1 MAERE
6 VIVLGGTG
14 FLGRRVVRRL
24 LGYGHSVGVGTRF
37 PEKVTRLSTR
47 WKLEAHPVPVDL
59 TDQEALRTT
68 LSGALAVIN
77 CVGLYVETHKD
88 TFQAVHVDGAR
99 AVAECVKEAGDCKLV
114 HLSGIGASLSSPS
127 AYIRAR
133 AEGEEAVRN
142 ACPAATILRP
152 SAMFSRDGAFFGDLD
167 AIVRLLPVVPLFG
180 DGATR
185 LQPVF
190 VGDVAEAACR
200 LLDPNAAAGSVFELG
215 GPEIF
220 SYREIL
226 KRLAARAGRHRVF
239 LPVPFLI
246 WRGLAALL
254 NRLPN
259 PPLTP
264 AQVALMQSDNIVG
277 DEVSTFADLAL
288 LPRSAAAMDLV

>member
-1 MAERE
+1 MAKRE

-24 LGYGHSVGVGTRF
+24 LGHGYSVSVGTRF
-37 PEKVTRLSTR
+37 PEKVAALTTR
-47 WKLEAHPVPVDL
+47 WEHEVPPVRVDL
-59 TDQEALRTT
+59 SDPET
-68 LSGALAVIN
+68 LNRAFSGARAVIN
-77 CVGLYVETHKD
+77 CVGLYVETGKD
-88 TFQAVHVDGAR
+88 TFQSVHVDAAGAI
-99 AVAECVKEAGDCKLV
+99 AKCVKQVGDCKLV
-114 HLSGIGASLSSPS
+114 HLSGIGVSLNSAS

-133 AEGEEAVRN
+133 AEGEEAVRS

-200 LLDPNAAAGSVFELG
+200 VLDPNAVSGEVFELG

-220 SYREIL
+220 SYCEIL
-226 KRLAARAGRHRVF
+226 KRLAARSGRHRVF
-239 LPVPFLI
+239 LPVPFII
-246 WRGLAALL
+246 WRGLAALA

-264 AQVALMQSDNIVG
+264 AQVALMQEDNVVG
-277 DEVSTFADLAL
+277 DDVATFADLSL